1 MHELSI
7 AMSIVDIAESETQ
20 KVEADKVDLIILE
33 IGDLA
38 GIEMSAFDFVWPEAI
53 EGSVLENAKMM
64 INKIEGKATC
74 DDCNHT
80 FGLQNLYDV
89 CPKCNSY
96 FKEIIQGQEMR
107 VKTLEVS

>member
-20 KVEADKVDLIILE
+20 KAGATKVDLIMLE

-38 GIEMSAFDFVWPEAI
+38 GIEMSAFNFVWPSAI
-53 EGSVLENAKMM
+53 EGSVLEHAKMT
-64 INKIEGKATC
+64 IKTIKGKATC
-74 DDCNHT
+74 DECNHT

-89 CPKCNSY
+89 CPECNSY
-96 FKEIIQGQEMR
+96 FKEVIEGQELR
-107 VKTLEVS
+107 VKALEVS